1 MEDMRGQQ
9 LAYNT
14 HLDTIRADHERA
26 LDLEIEKQTIQTQS
40 NLEQLRKDLT
50 RIHSN
55 ELEEK
60 ERAFTKELS
69 AVRIQLD
76 RALEITKIKEREADL
91 RIEDLTSDLN
101 TKQKRVDNCLRDL
114 NELQDQIEQLRNE
127 IDLRSKEVQRVRNE
141 TQKEIKYIK

>member
-1 MEDMRGQQ
+1 MEDMHGQQ

-14 HLDTIRADHERA
+14 HLDTIRADHERTLA
-26 LDLEIEKQTIQTQS
+26 LEIEKQIIQNQS
-40 NLEQLRKDLT
+40 NLEQLRKDLS
-50 RIHSN
+50 RIHSD

-60 ERAFTKELS
+60 ERAFGKELS

-101 TKQKRVDNCLRDL
+101 IKQKRIDNCLRDL
-114 NELQDQIEQLRNE
+114 NELQDQIEQLRNDIE
-127 IDLRSKEVQRVRNE
+127 LRSKELQRVRNE
-141 TQKEIKYIK
+141 TQKEMK